1 MCSIYF
7 RYELVVDL
15 SVNFCGIN
23 FNSPVAMASGNAGY
37 GIEYQSVSGFSNRD
51 VGAVFLKGTT
61 LGPKLGNKPERVME
75 SPSGLLNSI
84 GLQNPGAKVVIEE
97 YLPQLN
103 LDETRFI
110 VNVSGSSIDE
120 YVDVVRLFDQTE
132 LPAIEINISCP
143 NVKKGGAAFG
153 NDPDMAA
160 RVVEACRASTSKPM
174 IVKLSPN
181 QTDIAEGARRVIDA
195 GADALSAINTL
206 MGMQIDAKTRKPT
219 LGNNQG
225 GLSGPA
231 IKPVALLKVH
241 QVYQVAKKSNVP
253 IIGLGGIA
261 SAEDAIEFFLAGA
274 SMVAIGTAVAK
285 DPLLVKKVNK
295 GIAKYLKKNN
305 LNSVSELTGGLE
317 LNTDTVLCG

>member
-1 MCSIYF
+1 M
-7 RYELVVDL
+7 VDL
-15 SVNFCGIN
+15 SVEICGIK

-51 VGAVFLKGTT
+51 VGALFLKGTT
-61 LGPKLGNKPERVME
+61 LEPKLGNKPDRVME
-75 SPSGLLNSI
+75 SASGLLNSI
-84 GLQNPGAKVVIEE
+84 GLQNPGAHAVIRD
-97 YLPQLN
+97 YLPK
-103 LDETRFI
+103 LDLSETRFI
-110 VNVSGSSIDE
+110 INVSGSSIEE
-120 YVDVVRLFDQTE
+120 YAEVVRLFDQTD
-132 LPAIEINISCP
+132 LPAMEINISCP
-143 NVKKGGAAFG
+143 NVKEGGAAFG

-160 RVVEACRASTSKPM
+160 RVVEACRANTTKPM

-181 QTDIAEGARRVIDA
+181 QTDIAEGARRVIEA

-206 MGMQIDAKTRKPT
+206 MGMQIDVNTRRPT

-241 QVYQVAKKSNVP
+241 QVYQVAKLHNIP

-274 SMVAIGTAVAK
+274 SMVAVGTAVAK
-285 DPLLVKKVNK
+285 DPLIVKKINS
-295 GIAKYLKKNN
+295 GIAKYLQAHG
-305 LNSVSELTGGLE
+305 LTSVSQLTGALQ
-317 LNTDTVLCG
+317 LNTDTVLCGAV

>member
-1 MCSIYF
+1 M
-7 RYELVVDL
+7 VDL
-15 SVNFCGIN
+15 SVNICGIH

-37 GIEYQSVSGFSNRD
+37 GIEYQCVSGFSNRD

-61 LGPKLGNKPERVME
+61 LEPKLGNKPERVME
-75 SPSGLLNSI
+75 TPCGLMNSV
-84 GLQNPGAKVVIEE
+84 GLQNPGAQAVIKD
-97 YLPQLN
+97 YLPK
-103 LDETRFI
+103 LDLSESRFI
-110 VNVSGSSIDE
+110 INVSGSSIEE
-120 YVDVVRLFDQTE
+120 YAEVVRLFDQTD
-132 LPAIEINISCP
+132 LPAIEVNISCP

-153 NDPDMAA
+153 NDPEMAA
-160 RVVEACRASTSKPM
+160 RVVEACRANTTKPL

-195 GADALSAINTL
+195 GADALSAVNTL
-206 MGMQIDAKTRKPT
+206 MGMQIDIHSRKPT

-241 QVYQVAKKSNVP
+241 QVYQVAKQYDIP

-274 SMVAIGTAVAK
+274 SMVAIGTAIAK

-295 GIAKYLKKNN
+295 GIAKYLTQNN
-305 LNSVSELTGGLE
+305 LNSVSQLTGQLA

>member
-1 MCSIYF
+1 M
-7 RYELVVDL
+7 DL
-15 SVNFCGIN
+15 SVNICGMQCQ
-23 FNSPVAMASGNAGY
+23 SPVAMASGNAGY
-37 GIEYQSVSGFSNRD
+37 GIEYPSVYGFSNKD

-61 LGPKLGNKPERVME
+61 LEPKLGNKPERVME
-75 SPSGLLNSI
+75 SPSGLLNSV
-84 GLQNPGAKVVIEE
+84 GLQNPGAREVIEK

-103 LDETRFI
+103 MSDTQYI
-110 VNVSGSSIDE
+110 INVSGSSIEE
-120 YVDVVRLFDQTE
+120 YAEVVRLFDQTA
-132 LPAIEINISCP
+132 LPAMEINISCP

-153 NDPDMAA
+153 NDPEMAA
-160 RVVEACRASTSKPM
+160 RVVEACRANTTKPL

-206 MGMQIDAKTRKPT
+206 MGMQIDVHSRKPT

-241 QVYQVAKKSNVP
+241 QVYQVAKQHNVP

-285 DPLLVKKVNK
+285 DPLIVKKVNK
-295 GIAKYLKKNN
+295 GIAKYMQQHGY
-305 LNSVSELTGGLE
+305 NSVAEMTGKLQ

>member
-1 MCSIYF
+1 M
-7 RYELVVDL
+7 VDL
-15 SVNFCGIN
+15 SVKFCGIQ
-23 FNSPVAMASGNAGY
+23 FDTPVAMASGNAGY

-51 VGAVFLKGTT
+51 AGAVFLKGTT
-61 LGPKLGNKPERVME
+61 LEPKLGNKPERVME

-84 GLQNPGAKVVIEE
+84 GLQNPGAKAVIRD
-97 YLPQLN
+97 YLPQL
-103 LDETRFI
+103 DMTQSRFI
-110 VNVSGSSIDE
+110 INVSGSSIEE
-120 YVDVVRLFDQTE
+120 YAEVVRLFNDTD
-132 LPAIEINISCP
+132 LPAIEVNISCP

-160 RVVEACRASTSKPM
+160 RVVEACRLSTTKPLV
-174 IVKLSPN
+174 VKLSPN

-206 MGMQIDAKTRKPT
+206 MGMQIDANTRKPT

-241 QVYQVAKKSNVP
+241 QVYQVAKQYDVP

-261 SAEDAIEFFLAGA
+261 SAEDAIEFMLAGA
-274 SMVAIGTAVAK
+274 SMVAIGSAIAK
-285 DPLLVKKVNK
+285 DPLIVRKVNQ
-295 GIAKYLKKNN
+295 GIEAYLIKHNMS
-305 LNSVSELTGGLE
+305 SVSELTGQLN
-317 LNTDTVLCG
+317 LNTDTVLC

>member
-1 MCSIYF
+1 M
-7 RYELVVDL
+7 VDL
-15 SVNFCGIN
+15 SVDLCGIH

-37 GIEYQSVSGFSNRD
+37 GIEYQSVSGFSNQD

-61 LGPKLGNKPERVME
+61 LEPKLGNKPERVME

-84 GLQNPGAKVVIEE
+84 GLQNPGARVVIEE
-97 YLPQLN
+97 YLPK
-103 LDETRFI
+103 LDLSASKFI
-110 VNVSGSSIDE
+110 INVSGSSIEE
-120 YVDVVRLFDQTE
+120 YAEVVRLFNDTD
-132 LPAIEINISCP
+132 LPAIEVNISCP

-160 RVVEACRASTSKPM
+160 RVVEACRASTTKPL

-181 QTDIAEGARRVIDA
+181 QTDIAESARRVIDA

-206 MGMQIDAKTRKPT
+206 MGMQIDVKTRKPT

-241 QVYQVAKKSNVP
+241 QVYQVAKLHNIP

-285 DPLLVKKVNK
+285 DPLLVKKINK
-295 GIAKYLKKNN
+295 GIAKYMQANGMQ
-305 LNSVSELTGGLE
+305 SVAELTGALE
-317 LNTDTVLCG
+317 LNTDTVLCGAV

>member
-1 MCSIYF
+1 M
-7 RYELVVDL
+7 VDL
-15 SVNFCGIN
+15 SVDICGIH

-37 GIEYQSVSGFSNRD
+37 GIEYQAVSGFSNRD

-61 LGPKLGNKPERVME
+61 LEPKLGNKPERVME

-97 YLPQLN
+97 YLPK
-103 LDETRFI
+103 LDLSQSQFI
-110 VNVSGSSIDE
+110 INVSGSSIEE
-120 YVDVVRLFDQTE
+120 YAEVVGLFNDTD
-132 LPAIEINISCP
+132 LPAIEVNISCP

-160 RVVEACRASTSKPM
+160 RVVEACRAKTTKPL

-206 MGMQIDAKTRKPT
+206 MGMQIDVNTRKPT

-241 QVYQVAKKSNVP
+241 QVYQVAKQHNIP

-295 GIAKYLKKNN
+295 GIAQYMKANGFT
-305 LNSVSELTGGLE
+305 SVAQMTGRLE
-317 LNTDTVLCG
+317 LNTDTVLCGAV

>member
-1 MCSIYF
+1 
-7 RYELVVDL
+7 
-15 SVNFCGIN
+15 
-23 FNSPVAMASGNAGY
+23 MASGNAGY
-37 GIEYQSVSGFSNRD
+37 GIEYQAVSGFSNRD

-61 LGPKLGNKPERVME
+61 LEPKLGNKPERVME
-75 SPSGLLNSI
+75 TASGLLNSI
-84 GLQNPGAKVVIEE
+84 GLQNPGAHAVIKD
-97 YLPQLN
+97 YLPK
-103 LDETRFI
+103 LDLSQSQFI
-110 VNVSGSSIDE
+110 INVSGSSIEE
-120 YVDVVRLFDQTE
+120 YAEVVRLFDQTD
-132 LPAIEINISCP
+132 LPAIEVNISCP

-160 RVVEACRASTSKPM
+160 KVVEACRANTSKPL

-195 GADALSAINTL
+195 GADMLSAINTL
-206 MGMQIDAKTRKPT
+206 MGMQIDIHSARPT

-241 QVYQVAKKSNVP
+241 QVYQVAKQHNVP

-261 SAEDAIEFFLAGA
+261 SAEDAIEFILAGA
-274 SMVAIGTAVAK
+274 SMVAVGTAMAK
-285 DPLLVKKVNK
+285 DPLLVKKINQ
-295 GIAKYLKKNN
+295 GIEKYMARYGYQ
-305 LNSVSELTGGLE
+305 SVSEMTGKLI

>member
-1 MCSIYF
+1 
-7 RYELVVDL
+7 VVDL
-15 SVNFCGIN
+15 SVDICGIH

-51 VGAVFLKGTT
+51 VGALFLKGTT
-61 LGPKLGNKPERVME
+61 LEPKLGNKPERVME

-84 GLQNPGAKVVIEE
+84 GLQNPGAHAVIKD
-97 YLPQLN
+97 YLPK
-103 LDETRFI
+103 LDLSESKFI
-110 VNVSGSSIDE
+110 INVSGSSIEE
-120 YVDVVRLFDQTE
+120 YAEVVRLFNDTD
-132 LPAIEINISCP
+132 LPAIEVNISCP

-160 RVVEACRASTSKPM
+160 KVVEACRASTTKPL

-181 QTDIAEGARRVIDA
+181 QTDISEGARRVIDA

-206 MGMQIDAKTRKPT
+206 MGMQIDAKTRMPT

-241 QVYQVAKKSNVP
+241 QVYQVAKQHNIP

-274 SMVAIGTAVAK
+274 SMVAVGTAVAK
-285 DPLLVKKVNK
+285 DPLIVKKINK
-295 GIAKYLKKNN
+295 GIAQYMLGNGIK
-305 LNSVSELTGGLE
+305 SVSELTGKLE
-317 LNTDTVLCG
+317 LNTDTVLCGAV

>member
-1 MCSIYF
+1 M
-7 RYELVVDL
+7 
-15 SVNFCGIN
+15 
-23 FNSPVAMASGNAGY
+23 
-37 GIEYQSVSGFSNRD
+37 
-51 VGAVFLKGTT
+51 
-61 LGPKLGNKPERVME
+61 
-75 SPSGLLNSI
+75 
-84 GLQNPGAKVVIEE
+84 
-97 YLPQLN
+97 
-103 LDETRFI
+103 DETRYI
-110 VNVSGSSIDE
+110 INVSGSSIEE
-120 YVDVVRLFDQTE
+120 YAEVVRLFDQTA
-132 LPAIEINISCP
+132 LPAIEVNISCP

-160 RVVEACRASTSKPM
+160 RVVEACRANTSKPL

-206 MGMQIDAKTRKPT
+206 MGMQIDAHTRKPT

-241 QVYQVAKKSNVP
+241 QVYQVAKPHNVP
-253 IIGLGGIA
+253 IIGLGGITT
-261 SAEDAIEFFLAGA
+261 AEDVIEFLLAGA
-274 SMVAIGTAVAK
+274 SMVAMGTAVAK

-295 GIAKYLKKNN
+295 GIASYMSKYNIK
-305 LNSVSELTGGLE
+305 SVGDLTGKLE

>member
-1 MCSIYF
+1 M
-7 RYELVVDL
+7 VDL
-15 SVNFCGIN
+15 SVDLCGIH

-37 GIEYQSVSGFSNRD
+37 GIEYQSVSGFSNQD

-61 LGPKLGNKPERVME
+61 LEPKLGNKPERVME

-84 GLQNPGAKVVIEE
+84 GLQNPGARVVIEE
-97 YLPQLN
+97 YLPK
-103 LDETRFI
+103 LDLSASKFI
-110 VNVSGSSIDE
+110 INVSGSSIEE
-120 YVDVVRLFDQTE
+120 YAEVVRLFNDTD
-132 LPAIEINISCP
+132 LPAIEVNISCP

-160 RVVEACRASTSKPM
+160 RVVEACRVSTTKPL

-206 MGMQIDAKTRKPT
+206 MGMQIDVKTRKPT

-241 QVYQVAKKSNVP
+241 QVYQVAKLHNIP

-285 DPLLVKKVNK
+285 DPLLVKKINK
-295 GIAKYLKKNN
+295 GIAKYMQANGMQ
-305 LNSVSELTGGLE
+305 SVAELTGALE
-317 LNTDTVLCG
+317 LNTDTVLCGAV

>member
-1 MCSIYF
+1 
-7 RYELVVDL
+7 
-15 SVNFCGIN
+15 
-23 FNSPVAMASGNAGY
+23 MASGNAGY
-37 GIEYQSVSGFSNRD
+37 GIEYQAVSGFSNRD

-61 LGPKLGNKPERVME
+61 LEPKLGNKPERVME
-75 SPSGLLNSI
+75 TASGLLNSI
-84 GLQNPGAKVVIEE
+84 GLQNPGAHAVIKD
-97 YLPQLN
+97 YLPK
-103 LDETRFI
+103 LDLSQSQFI
-110 VNVSGSSIDE
+110 INVSGSSIEE
-120 YVDVVRLFDQTE
+120 YAEVVRLFDQTD
-132 LPAIEINISCP
+132 LPAIEVNISCP

-160 RVVEACRASTSKPM
+160 KVVEACRANTSKPL

-195 GADALSAINTL
+195 GADMLSAINTL
-206 MGMQIDAKTRKPT
+206 MGMQIDIHSARPT

-241 QVYQVAKKSNVP
+241 QVYQVAKQHNVP

-261 SAEDAIEFFLAGA
+261 SADDAIEFLLAGA
-274 SMVAIGTAVAK
+274 SMVAVGTAMAK
-285 DPLLVKKVNK
+285 DPLLVKKINQ
-295 GIAKYLKKNN
+295 GIEKYMARYGYQ
-305 LNSVSELTGGLE
+305 SVAEMTGKLI

>member
-1 MCSIYF
+1 M
-7 RYELVVDL
+7 VDL
-15 SVNFCGIN
+15 SVNLCGIH

-37 GIEYQSVSGFSNRD
+37 GIEYQSVSGFSNAD
-51 VGAVFLKGTT
+51 VGAMFLKGTT
-61 LGPKLGNKPERVME
+61 LEPKLGNKPERVME

-84 GLQNPGAKVVIEE
+84 GLQNPGAHAVIND
-97 YLPQLN
+97 YLPRLN
-103 LDETRFI
+103 MDETRYI
-110 VNVSGSSIDE
+110 INVSGSSIEE
-120 YVDVVRLFDQTE
+120 YAEVVRLFDQTA
-132 LPAIEINISCP
+132 LPAIEVNISCP

-160 RVVEACRASTSKPM
+160 RVVEACRANTTKPL

-206 MGMQIDAKTRKPT
+206 MGMQIDVNTRKPT

-241 QVYQVAKKSNVP
+241 QVYQVAKQHDIP

-295 GIAKYLKKNN
+295 GIAKYMQKHNIT
-305 LNSVSELTGGLE
+305 SVSELTGKLE

>member
-1 MCSIYF
+1 M
-7 RYELVVDL
+7 DL
-15 SVNFCGIN
+15 SVNLCGIHFQN
-23 FNSPVAMASGNAGY
+23 PVAMASGNAGY

-61 LGPKLGNKPERVME
+61 LEPKLGNKPDRVME

-84 GLQNPGAKVVIEE
+84 GLQNPGAHQVIAK
-97 YLPQLN
+97 YLPK
-103 LDETRFI
+103 LDLSESRFI
-110 VNVSGSSIDE
+110 INVSGSSIEE
-120 YVDVVRLFDQTE
+120 YAEVVRLFDQTE

-160 RVVEACRASTSKPM
+160 KVVEACRENTTKPL

-206 MGMQIDAKTRKPT
+206 MGMQIDVHSRMPT

-241 QVYQVAKKSNVP
+241 QVYQVAKQHNIP

-285 DPLLVKKVNK
+285 DPLIVRKVTK
-295 GIAKYLKKNN
+295 GIAAYMQKHGYQKVSDMVGLLK
-305 LNSVSELTGGLE
+305 

>member
-1 MCSIYF
+1 
-7 RYELVVDL
+7 
-15 SVNFCGIN
+15 
-23 FNSPVAMASGNAGY
+23 MASGNAGY

-51 VGAVFLKGTT
+51 VGALFLKGTT
-61 LGPKLGNKPERVME
+61 LEPKLGNKPERVME

-84 GLQNPGAKVVIEE
+84 GLQNPGAHAVINDL
-97 YLPQLN
+97 LPQLN
-103 LDETRFI
+103 MDETRYI
-110 VNVSGSSIDE
+110 INVSGSSIEE
-120 YVDVVRLFDQTE
+120 YAEVVRLFDQTD
-132 LPAIEINISCP
+132 LPAMEINISCP

-160 RVVEACRASTSKPM
+160 RVVEACRANTTKPM

-206 MGMQIDAKTRKPT
+206 MGMQIDANTRKPT

-241 QVYQVAKKSNVP
+241 QVYQVAKQHDIP
-253 IIGLGGIA
+253 IIGLGGI
-261 SAEDAIEFFLAGA
+261 SCAEDAIEFFLAGA
-274 SMVAIGTAVAK
+274 SMVAIGTAIAK

-295 GIAKYLKKNN
+295 GIAKYMRANN
-305 LNSVSELTGGLE
+305 IAKVSDLTGKLE

>member
-1 MCSIYF
+1 M
-7 RYELVVDL
+7 VDL
-15 SVNFCGIN
+15 SVDFCGIH
-23 FNSPVAMASGNAGY
+23 FNNPVAMASGNAGY

-51 VGAVFLKGTT
+51 IGAVFLKGTT
-61 LGPKLGNKPERVME
+61 LEPKLGNKAERVME

-84 GLQNPGAKVVIEE
+84 GLQNPGAHSVINDL
-97 YLPQLN
+97 LPQL
-103 LDETRFI
+103 DMSETRFI
-110 VNVSGSSIDE
+110 INVSGSSIEE
-120 YVDVVRLFDQTE
+120 YAEVVRLFDQTD
-132 LPAIEINISCP
+132 LPAMEINISCP

-160 RVVEACRASTSKPM
+160 RVVEACRANTSKPM

-206 MGMQIDAKTRKPT
+206 MGMQIDANTRKPT

-241 QVYQVAKKSNVP
+241 QVYQVAKQHDIP
-253 IIGLGGIA
+253 IIGLGGI
-261 SAEDAIEFFLAGA
+261 SCAEDAIEFFLAGA
-274 SMVAIGTAVAK
+274 SMVAMGTAIAK

-295 GIAKYLKKNN
+295 GIAKYMQANN
-305 LNSVSELTGGLE
+305 IAKVSDLTGKLE

>member
-1 MCSIYF
+1 M
-7 RYELVVDL
+7 VDL
-15 SVNFCGIN
+15 SVKFCGIQ
-23 FNSPVAMASGNAGY
+23 FDTPVAMASGNAGY

-51 VGAVFLKGTT
+51 AGAVFLKGTT
-61 LGPKLGNKPERVME
+61 LEPKLGNKPERVME

-84 GLQNPGAKVVIEE
+84 GLQNPGAKAVIRD
-97 YLPQLN
+97 YLPQL
-103 LDETRFI
+103 DMTQSRFI
-110 VNVSGSSIDE
+110 INVSGSSIEE
-120 YVDVVRLFDQTE
+120 YAEVVRLFNDTD
-132 LPAIEINISCP
+132 LPAIEVNISCP

-160 RVVEACRASTSKPM
+160 RVVEACRLSTTKPL

-206 MGMQIDAKTRKPT
+206 MGMQIDANTRKPT

-241 QVYQVAKKSNVP
+241 QVYQVAKQYDVP

-261 SAEDAIEFFLAGA
+261 SAEDAIEFMLAGA
-274 SMVAIGTAVAK
+274 SMVAIGSAIAK
-285 DPLLVKKVNK
+285 DPLIVRKVNQ
-295 GIAKYLKKNN
+295 GIEAYLIKHNMG
-305 LNSVSELTGGLE
+305 SVSELTGKLN
-317 LNTDTVLCG
+317 LNTDTVLC